1 MPVYTY
7 RAKDE
12 AGKTV
17 AGLLEAP
24 NEGEAD
30 SSLRNQGLFVISVR
44 EQAQRRAKPATVG
57 SVGRISRRDLILFTV
72 HLGTILGAG
81 IPLAAGLREFAQE
94 APNPKMRAVAEAILQ
109 SVEGGALMSEAM
121 ARMPRTFPETYVA
134 MVRAGEATGR
144 LDRVLMDQVASL
156 EWQEGI
162 VRQIRQASIY
172 PLVLLSALTGLM
184 ILLMTF
190 VLPRFKAVLTKTGAT
205 LPLPTKIVI
214 TVGDFLQAN
223 WPTVLLGIVG
233 VVLGYRFLLT
243 FPAGRLLVDRVK
255 LRLPIF
261 GNIILKVALGRFAHH
276 METLYRAGV
285 DFVLTLTVVERV
297 VGNAAIARAVA
308 QVRERVMAGMSFT
321 DALRSTGQFPPL
333 VLRMV
338 GSGELAG
345 NLGDGLAKVSQYYDR
360 EVPDAVR
367 RLFAFME
374 PAMITCLTFIVL
386 GAILSVYL
394 PIYTILSRISAR
406 PR

>member
-1 MPVYTY
+1 MPAYAY

-17 AGLLEAP
+17 AGVLEAP

-30 SSLRNQGLFVISVR
+30 SSLRNQGLFVISVK
-44 EQAQRRAKPATVG
+44 EQAERRAKPAAVG
-57 SVGRISRRDLILFTV
+57 SVGRISQRDLILFTV

-81 IPLAAGLREFAQE
+81 ISLAAGLREFAQE

-109 SVEGGALMSEAM
+109 SVEGGVLMSEAM
-121 ARMPRTFPETYVA
+121 ARMPRTFPEVYVA

-144 LDRVLMDQVASL
+144 LDQVLMDLVASL
-156 EWQEGI
+156 EWQAAI
-162 VRQIRQASIY
+162 VSQIRQASIY
-172 PLVLLSALTGLM
+172 PLLLLTALTGLM
-184 ILLMTF
+184 TLLFTF
-190 VLPRFKAVLTKTGAT
+190 VLPRFAAILTKTGAP
-205 LPLPTKIVI
+205 LPLPTKIVLG
-214 TVGDFLQAN
+214 VGTFMQTN
-223 WPTVLLGIVG
+223 WPTVLLAIIGL
-233 VVLGYRFLLT
+233 VVGYRFLLT

-255 LRLPIF
+255 LRVPIF

-321 DALRSTGQFPPL
+321 DALRSTGQFPSL

-338 GSGELAG
+338 GSGELSG
-345 NLGDGLAKVSQYYDR
+345 NLGDSLAKVSQYYDR
-360 EVPDAVR
+360 EVPNAVR
-367 RLFAFME
+367 RLFAFLE
-374 PAMITCLTFIVL
+374 PAMIACLTVIVL

-394 PIYTILSRISAR
+394 PIYTILGRISAR

>member
-1 MPVYTY
+1 MPRYAY

-17 AGLLEAP
+17 AGVLEAP

-44 EQAQRRAKPATVG
+44 EEAQRQAKPRAIA
-57 SVGRISRRDLILFTV
+57 SVGRISRRDLILFSI
-72 HLGTILGAG
+72 HLATILGAG

-94 APNPKMRAVAEAILQ
+94 ATNPKMRAVAERILA

-121 ARMPRTFPETYVA
+121 ARMPRTFPEVYVA
-134 MVRAGEATGR
+134 MARAGEASGR

-156 EWQEGI
+156 EWQDGI
-162 VRQIRQASIY
+162 VRQIRQASLY
-172 PLVLLSALTGLM
+172 PLLLLTALGGLMVLLF
-184 ILLMTF
+184 TF
-190 VLPRFKAVLTKTGAT
+190 VLPRFATILTKTGAP
-205 LPLPTKIVI
+205 LPLPTKIVLG
-214 TVGDFLQAN
+214 VGTFLQTN
-223 WPTVLLGIVG
+223 WPTVALGIAAVVVG
-233 VVLGYRFLLT
+233 FRFLLT
-243 FPAGRLLVDRVK
+243 FPAGRLFVDRVK

-285 DFVLTLTVVERV
+285 DFVVTLTVVERV
-297 VGNAAIARAVA
+297 VGNAWIARAVA

-321 DALRSTGQFPPL
+321 EALRSTGQFPPL

-345 NLGDGLAKVSQYYDR
+345 NLGDSLAKVTQYYDR

-374 PAMITCLTFIVL
+374 PAMIACLTVIVL

>member
-12 AGKTV
+12 AGKTLTGV
-17 AGLLEAP
+17 LDAA
-24 NEGEAD
+24 NEGQAD
-30 SSLRNQGLFVISVR
+30 SSLRTQGLFVISVR
-44 EQAQRRAKPATVG
+44 EEKPRPAKRAAVR
-57 SVGRISRRDLILFTV
+57 SIGRISRRDLILFTI

-94 APNPKMRAVAEAILQ
+94 APNPKMRAVSEAILEA
-109 SVEGGALMSEAM
+109 VEGGALMSEAM
-121 ARMPRTFPETYVA
+121 GRMPRTFPETYVA

-144 LDRVLMDQVASL
+144 LDQILMDQVASL
-156 EWQEGI
+156 EWQAGI
-162 VRQIRQASIY
+162 VSQIRQASLY
-172 PLVLLSALTGLM
+172 PLLLLTALLGLM
-184 ILLMTF
+184 TLLFTF
-190 VLPRFKAVLTKTGAT
+190 VLPRFATILTKTGAP
-205 LPLPTKIVI
+205 LPLPTKIVLG
-214 TVGDFLQAN
+214 VGEFMRAN
-223 WPTVLLGIVG
+223 WPMVLLGIVAA
-233 VVLGYRFLLT
+233 VMGYRFLLT

-255 LRLPIF
+255 LRVPIF
-261 GNIILKVALGRFAHH
+261 GNILLKVALGRFAHH

-285 DFVLTLTVVERV
+285 DFVATLTVVERV

-308 QVRERVMAGMSFT
+308 QVREQVMTGVSFT

-345 NLGDGLAKVSQYYDR
+345 NLGDSLAKVTQYYDR

-367 RLFAFME
+367 RLFALLE
-374 PAMITCLTFIVL
+374 PVMIACLTVIVL

-394 PIYTILSRISAR
+394 PIYTILARISAR

>member
-1 MPVYTY
+1 MPRYAY

-17 AGLLEAP
+17 AGVLEAP

-44 EQAQRRAKPATVG
+44 EEAQRQAKPAAIA
-57 SVGRISRRDLILFTV
+57 SAGRISRRDLILFSI
-72 HLGTILGAG
+72 HLATILGGG
-81 IPLAAGLREFAQE
+81 IPLAAGLRDFAEE
-94 APNPKMRAVAEAILQ
+94 ATNPKMRAVAQRILA

-121 ARMPRTFPETYVA
+121 ARMPRTFPEVYVA

-144 LDRVLMDQVASL
+144 LDQVLMDQVASL
-156 EWQEGI
+156 EWQDGI
-162 VRQIRQASIY
+162 VRQIRQASLY
-172 PLVLLSALTGLM
+172 PILLLTALGGLMVLLF
-184 ILLMTF
+184 TF
-190 VLPRFKAVLTKTGAT
+190 VLPRFAAILTKTGAP
-205 LPLPTKIVI
+205 LPLPTKIVLG
-214 TVGDFLQAN
+214 VGTFLQAN
-223 WPTVLLGIVG
+223 WPTVALGIAAVVVG
-233 VVLGYRFLLT
+233 FRFLLT

-285 DFVLTLTVVERV
+285 DFVVTLTVVERM
-297 VGNAAIARAVA
+297 VGNAWIARAVA

-345 NLGDGLAKVSQYYDR
+345 NLGDSLAKVTQYYDR

-374 PAMITCLTFIVL
+374 PAMIACLTVIVL

>member
-1 MPVYTY
+1 MPRYAY

-17 AGLLEAP
+17 AGVLEAP

-44 EQAQRRAKPATVG
+44 EEAQRQAKPAAIA
-57 SVGRISRRDLILFTV
+57 SAGRISRRDLILFSI
-72 HLGTILGAG
+72 HLATILGGG
-81 IPLAAGLREFAQE
+81 IPLAAGLRDFAEE
-94 APNPKMRAVAEAILQ
+94 ATNPKMRAVAQRILA

-121 ARMPRTFPETYVA
+121 ARMPRTFPEVYVA
-134 MVRAGEATGR
+134 MVRAGEASGR
-144 LDRVLMDQVASL
+144 LDQVLMDQVASL
-156 EWQEGI
+156 EWQDGI
-162 VRQIRQASIY
+162 VRQIRQASLY
-172 PLVLLSALTGLM
+172 PLLLLTALGGLM
-184 ILLMTF
+184 GLLFTF
-190 VLPRFKAVLTKTGAT
+190 VLPRFAAILTKTGAP
-205 LPLPTKIVI
+205 LPLPTKIVLG
-214 TVGDFLQAN
+214 VGTFLQTN
-223 WPTVLLGIVG
+223 WPTVALGIVA
-233 VVLGYRFLLT
+233 VVVGYRFLLT

-285 DFVLTLTVVERV
+285 DFVVTLTVVERM
-297 VGNAAIARAVA
+297 VGNAWIARAVA

-345 NLGDGLAKVSQYYDR
+345 NLGDSLAKVTQYYDR

-367 RLFAFME
+367 RLFAFLE
-374 PAMITCLTFIVL
+374 PAMIACLTLVVL

-394 PIYTILSRISAR
+394 PIYTILARISAR

>member
-1 MPVYTY
+1 MPVYAY

-12 AGKTV
+12 AGKTLTGV
-17 AGLLEAP
+17 LEAP
-24 NEGEAD
+24 NEGDAD

-44 EQAQRRAKPATVG
+44 EQTQRRAKPATVG

-162 VRQIRQASIY
+162 VGQIRQASIY
-172 PLVLLSALTGLM
+172 PLLLLSALGGLM
-184 ILLMTF
+184 ALLFTF
-190 VLPRFKAVLTKTGAT
+190 VLPRFATILTKTGAP
-205 LPLPTKIVI
+205 LPLPTKIV
-214 TVGDFLQAN
+214 VVMGAFLQAN
-223 WPTVLLGIVG
+223 WPTILLGIFVL
-233 VVLGYRFLLT
+233 VVGYRFLQT

-255 LRLPIF
+255 LRVPIF
-261 GNIILKVALGRFAHH
+261 GNIMLKVALGRFAHH
-276 METLYRAGV
+276 METLHRAGV

-308 QVRERVMAGMSFT
+308 QVRERVTAGMSFT

-333 VLRMV
+333 VIRMV
-338 GSGELAG
+338 GSGELSG
-345 NLGDGLAKVSQYYDR
+345 DLGDSLAKVSQYYDR

-367 RLFAFME
+367 RLFAFLE
-374 PAMITCLTFIVL
+374 PAMIACLTVIVL

-394 PIYTILSRISAR
+394 PIYTILGRISAR